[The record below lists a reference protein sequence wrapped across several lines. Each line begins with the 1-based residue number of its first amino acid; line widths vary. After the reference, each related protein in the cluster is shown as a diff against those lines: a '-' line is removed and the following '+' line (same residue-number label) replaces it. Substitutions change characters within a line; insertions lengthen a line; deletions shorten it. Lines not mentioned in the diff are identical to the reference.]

1 MVYYPYLY
9 FCIGPPGRRVLLYY
23 CIFVLLYLFLY
34 FVLSNPLDTFKW
46 SVPLSISRGK
56 KFRHLITVHDQIQI
70 QESSS
75 IQKDEQKVY
84 GIHDPANYD
93 FDLNMWSSTK
103 ADDLRSSLKRLNKVE
118 LSKSSKEIL
127 EAILFASGSPV
138 LEEDLKDKMIHKKE
152 FKKEIESLRDFYQNR
167 GINLIKAGNKWSFRT
182 AESIKDDLTIF
193 KTQKRKLS
201 RAAIETLSIIAY
213 QQPITRSEIENIR
226 GVQMGR
232 GSIDHLVEIGWIKP
246 SGRKNIPGKPALW
259 VTTEL
264 FMEHFGIE
272 NISDLPSKEELKASG
287 FLEKRSAIATITDIA
302 GKNEFL
308 EDKEVEDE
316 ETLEDFISEESAK

>member
-1 MVYYPYLY
+1 M
-9 FCIGPPGRRVLLYY
+9 
-23 CIFVLLYLFLY
+23 
-34 FVLSNPLDTFKW
+34 ST
-46 SVPLSISRGK
+46 SR
-56 KFRHLITVHDQIQI
+56 D
-70 QESSS
+70 
-75 IQKDEQKVY
+75 
-84 GIHDPANYD
+84 
-93 FDLNMWSSTK
+93 
-103 ADDLRSSLKRLNKVE
+103 
-118 LSKSSKEIL
+118 SKIL

-138 LEEDLKDKMIHKKE
+138 LEEDLKDKMINKKE
-152 FKKEIESLRDFYQNR
+152 FKKEIESLREFYQNR
-167 GINLIKAGNKWSFRT
+167 GINLIKTGNKWSFRT

-232 GSIDHLVEIGWIKP
+232 GSIDHLMEIGWIKP

-302 GKNEFL
+302 DKNEFL
-308 EDKEVEDE
+308 EDKEVDDE
-316 ETLEDFISEESAK
+316 ETLEDFIPEESAK

>member
-1 MVYYPYLY
+1 M
-9 FCIGPPGRRVLLYY
+9 
-23 CIFVLLYLFLY
+23 
-34 FVLSNPLDTFKW
+34 
-46 SVPLSISRGK
+46 
-56 KFRHLITVHDQIQI
+56 
-70 QESSS
+70 
-75 IQKDEQKVY
+75 
-84 GIHDPANYD
+84 
-93 FDLNMWSSTK
+93 STNR
-103 ADDLRSSLKRLNKVE
+103 D
-118 LSKSSKEIL
+118 SKIL

-138 LEEDLKDKMIHKKE
+138 LEEDLKDKMINKKE
-152 FKKEIESLRDFYQNR
+152 FKKEIESLKEFYQNR
-167 GINLIKAGNKWSFRT
+167 GINLIKTGNKWSFRT

-232 GSIDHLVEIGWIKP
+232 GSIDHLMEIGWIKP

-302 GKNEFL
+302 GKKEFQ
-308 EDKEVEDE
+308 EDKEVDDE
-316 ETLEDFISEESAK
+316 ETLEDFIPEESAK

>member
-1 MVYYPYLY
+1 M
-9 FCIGPPGRRVLLYY
+9 
-23 CIFVLLYLFLY
+23 
-34 FVLSNPLDTFKW
+34 S
-46 SVPLSISRGK
+46 
-56 KFRHLITVHDQIQI
+56 
-70 QESSS
+70 
-75 IQKDEQKVY
+75 
-84 GIHDPANYD
+84 ANRD
-93 FDLNMWSSTK
+93 
-103 ADDLRSSLKRLNKVE
+103 
-118 LSKSSKEIL
+118 SKIL

-138 LEEDLKDKMIHKKE
+138 LEEDLKDKMINKKE
-152 FKKEIESLRDFYQNR
+152 FKKEIESLKEFYQNR
-167 GINLIKAGNKWSFRT
+167 GINLIKTGNKWSFRT

-232 GSIDHLVEIGWIKP
+232 GSIDHLMEIGWIKP

-302 GKNEFL
+302 GKNEFV
-308 EDKEVEDE
+308 EDKEVDDE
-316 ETLEDFISEESAK
+316 ETLEDFIPEESA